1 MRVPTR
7 FLHGCAMDILLQAFA
22 DRSTHAVPVHDKFAL
37 NRNGPIRD
45 LEEEAARQASCEKT
59 WLIGQAP
66 NGKQPCW
73 TSQIWAISTANELK
87 GLIKS
92 LTPSVHSWAPT
103 IPNPI
108 TILNTA
114 ITRQQIQR
122 KRNTFTEIGKI
133 PSLSLLWNCNN
144 SSLDVKKS
152 DGQPTFHGVWYRFHV
167 NSLQTKK
174 KRNSANE
181 ALLSTRQC

>member
-37 NRNGPIRD
+37 NRNRPIRD
-45 LEEEAARQASCEKT
+45 LEEEATRQASCEKT
-59 WLIGQAP
+59 WLIGQTP
-66 NGKQPCW
+66 NGKQPGW
-73 TSQIWAISTANELK
+73 ISQIWAISTANELK

-144 SSLDVKKS
+144 SSLDVKKVRWTTYVS
-152 DGQPTFHGVWYRFHV
+152 RCLVQVSCKQFT
-167 NSLQTKK
+167 NEKK
-174 KRNSANE
+174 KK
-181 ALLSTRQC
+181 